1 MMFICDPSTWEVY
14 VGGSRVEGH
23 PQLLANSMLTHETPL
38 KMLRA
43 LSLICTYVYMFAR
56 MYVFLSCV

>member
-1 MMFICDPSTWEVY
+1 M
-14 VGGSRVEGH
+14 EGH

-43 LSLICTYVYMFAR
+43 LSLICTYVYMFVR